1 MRIHREGYLIILI
14 TTISVV
20 VVWLLIDNYLQHP
33 LMKYILLGA
42 LLLFLLW
49 VVRFFRYP
57 ERKINFGDHILSS
70 ADGRVVAI
78 EEVNE
83 TEYFDEKRLMVSIF
97 MSPFNVHVNWY
108 PFGGEI
114 KYSKYHPGRF
124 LIAHHPKSSE
134 LNECTSVVL
143 ESGPGNNLLI
153 RQVAGFLARRIICYA
168 KAGDAVQQGEE
179 MGIIRF
185 GSRVDFF
192 LPLGTHVDVKIGQK
206 VVAQKT
212 VIGRFANEV

>member
-1 MRIHREGYLIILI
+1 MRIHREGYLIILVS
-14 TTISVV
+14 TISVI
-20 VVWLLIDNYLQHP
+20 VVWLLIDNYINLPP
-33 LMKYILLGA
+33 LKYILLAG

-57 ERKINFGDHILSS
+57 EREVNKGEHILST

-108 PFGGEI
+108 PFDGEI

-143 ESGPGNNLLI
+143 EGKPGNNVLI

-168 KAGDAVQQGEE
+168 RAGDKVKQGEE

-192 LPLGTHVDVKIGQK
+192 LPLDAKVEVKIGQK

-212 VIGRFANEV
+212 VIGRF